1 MSPLDTPI
9 LVTGATGFIG
19 GRVCERLVQAGA
31 KQVKALV
38 HTLQHA
44 PRIGRLPI
52 ELRVGNLLDRQSLRA
67 ALHEVQIVIHCGL
80 GPRRGIVT
88 ATRNMLEAA
97 QNADIRRFI
106 HISSA
111 AVYGLRP
118 PAGVETESA
127 ALRTT
132 GNLYADSK
140 LRAERVVARFAS
152 RGFPVISLR
161 PAIVYGPY
169 SSWST
174 RLIGQL
180 RGGHGVLIDAG
191 EGACNTTYVDNL
203 VDAIILALD
212 APHVLGE
219 NFFITDGERITWGD
233 FIRAHVDM
241 MDPRP
246 QLAQISSS
254 QIEAHYRKQPGLI
267 TSSLKA
273 VPKLL
278 LSRGNLFQIPIVQ
291 QAHERVWETAGAM
304 NKERRDQL
312 RTLRRKLLGMPLLGG
327 PLSSV
332 WRSVAGIEQVT
343 SVSASNGH
351 APATPVPDRDS
362 WEEQTGAVFFS
373 IEKARRILGYEP
385 RIPFSEGIRR
395 VEAWLRYAE
404 YL

>member
-132 GNLYADSK
+132 
-140 LRAERVVARFAS
+140 E
-152 RGFPVISLR
+152 
-161 PAIVYGPY
+161 
-169 SSWST
+169 
-174 RLIGQL
+174 IG
-180 RGGHGVLIDAG
+180 
-191 EGACNTTYVDNL
+191 
-203 VDAIILALD
+203 
-212 APHVLGE
+212 
-219 NFFITDGERITWGD
+219 
-233 FIRAHVDM
+233 
-241 MDPRP
+241 
-246 QLAQISSS
+246 
-254 QIEAHYRKQPGLI
+254 
-267 TSSLKA
+267 
-273 VPKLL
+273 
-278 LSRGNLFQIPIVQ
+278 
-291 QAHERVWETAGAM
+291 
-304 NKERRDQL
+304 
-312 RTLRRKLLGMPLLGG
+312 
-327 PLSSV
+327 
-332 WRSVAGIEQVT
+332 
-343 SVSASNGH
+343 
-351 APATPVPDRDS
+351 
-362 WEEQTGAVFFS
+362 
-373 IEKARRILGYEP
+373 
-385 RIPFSEGIRR
+385 
-395 VEAWLRYAE
+395 
-404 YL
+404 

>member
-1 MSPLDTPI
+1 MSSLDTPI

-44 PRIGRLPI
+44 PRIARLPI

-67 ALHEVQIVIHCGL
+67 ALNDIQIVIHCGL

-97 QNADIRRFI
+97 QGASIERFV

-118 PAGVETESA
+118 PAGANTESA
-127 ALRTT
+127 PLRLT

-140 LRAERVVARFAS
+140 LRAERVVARFSS

-161 PAIVYGPY
+161 PSIVYGPY

-180 RGGHGVLIDAG
+180 RSGDGVLIDEG
-191 EGACNTTYVDNL
+191 KGACNTTYVDNL

-212 APHVLGE
+212 APHALGE
-219 NFFITDGERITWGD
+219 SFFITDGERVTWGD

-241 MDPRP
+241 MDPKPR
-246 QLAQISSS
+246 LAQISSS
-254 QIEAHYRKQPGLI
+254 EIEAHYRKQRGVI
-267 TSSLKA
+267 MSSLHA

-278 LSRGNLFQIPIVQ
+278 LNRGNLFQIPIVQ
-291 QAHERVWETAGAM
+291 HAHERVWETAGAM
-304 NKERRDQL
+304 NKERRDRL
-312 RTLRRKLLGMPLLGG
+312 RILRRKLLNMPLLGR
-327 PLSSV
+327 PFSSV
-332 WRSVAGIEQVT
+332 WRSVAGSDQVT

-351 APATPVPDRDS
+351 VPATPIPDRDS
-362 WEEQTGAVFFS
+362 WEEQSGAVFFS
-373 IEKARRILGYEP
+373 IEKARQVLGYEP

>member
-1 MSPLDTPI
+1 MSCLDTPI

-44 PRIGRLPI
+44 PRIARLPL

-67 ALHEVQIVIHCGL
+67 ALTDVRIVIHCGL

-97 QNADIRRFI
+97 QSVRVERFI

-118 PAGVETESA
+118 PAGANTESA
-127 ALRTT
+127 PLRLT
-132 GNLYADSK
+132 GNLYTDSK

-161 PAIVYGPY
+161 PSIVYGPF

-180 RGGHGVLIDAG
+180 RSGHGALIDEG
-191 EGACNTTYVDNL
+191 NGACNTTYVDNL
-203 VDAIILALD
+203 VDAIVLALD

-219 NFFITDGERITWGD
+219 NFFITDGERVTWGD

-241 MDPRP
+241 MDPKP
-246 QLAQISSS
+246 ALAQISSME
-254 QIEAHYRKQPGLI
+254 IEAYYRKQPGVI
-267 TSSLKA
+267 SASLKA
-273 VPKLL
+273 VPKVLL
-278 LSRGNLFQIPIVQ
+278 NRGNLFQIPLVQ
-291 QAHERVWETAGAM
+291 HAHERVWETAGAM
-304 NKERRDQL
+304 NKERRDRL
-312 RTLRRKLLGMPLLGG
+312 RTLRRRLLSMPLVGR
-327 PLSSV
+327 PFSSV
-332 WRSVAGIEQVT
+332 WRSVAGSAQVA
-343 SVSASNGH
+343 SVAASNGH
-351 APATPVPDRDS
+351 APVTPVPDRDS

-373 IEKARRILGYEP
+373 IEKARRALGYEP
-385 RIPFSEGIRR
+385 RIPFAEGIRR

>member
-1 MSPLDTPI
+1 MISRDTPI

-44 PRIGRLPI
+44 PRIARLPI
-52 ELRVGNLLDRQSLRA
+52 ELRVGNLLDRQSLGA
-67 ALHEVQIVIHCGL
+67 ALNDIQIVIHCGL

-97 QNADIRRFI
+97 QGARIERFV

-118 PAGVETESA
+118 PAGAHIESA
-127 ALRTT
+127 PLRLT

-161 PAIVYGPY
+161 PSIVYGPY

-174 RLIGQL
+174 HLIGQL
-180 RGGHGVLIDAG
+180 RSGHGVLIDEG
-191 EGACNTTYVDNL
+191 KGACNTTYVDNL
-203 VDAIILALD
+203 VDAMFLALD
-212 APHVLGE
+212 VPHAFGE
-219 NFFITDGERITWGD
+219 SFFITDGESVTWGD

-241 MDPRP
+241 MEPKPR
-246 QLAQISSS
+246 LAQISSS
-254 QIEAHYRKQPGLI
+254 QIEAHYRKQPGVI
-267 TSSLKA
+267 TSSLQA
-273 VPKLL
+273 VPKLFL
-278 LSRGNLFQIPIVQ
+278 NRGNLFQIPIVQ
-291 QAHERVWETAGAM
+291 HAHERLWETAGAM
-304 NKERRDQL
+304 NKERRDGL
-312 RTLRRKLLGMPLLGG
+312 RTLRRKLLSMPLLGR
-327 PLSSV
+327 PLNSV
-332 WRSVAGIEQVT
+332 WRSVAGIDPT
-343 SVSASNGH
+343 SISASNGH

-362 WEEQTGAVFFS
+362 WQEQTGAVFFS
-373 IEKARRILGYEP
+373 IEKARRVLGYEP